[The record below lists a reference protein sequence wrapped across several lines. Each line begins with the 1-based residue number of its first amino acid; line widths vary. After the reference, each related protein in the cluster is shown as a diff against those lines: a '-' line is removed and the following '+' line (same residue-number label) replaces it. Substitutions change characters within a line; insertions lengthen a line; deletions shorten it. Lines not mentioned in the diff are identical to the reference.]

1 MNKEAGFAAA
11 AVVGALGLVWAVS
24 ASAERPRDHLKC
36 YHVQDASE
44 ARATVDPDT
53 LPFGVD
59 LGCVIEA
66 KAREVC
72 VPANAEVLA
81 DAAAVPQTEGDDLAY
96 ERTCYRLKCPE
107 RPLPAVQVTDR
118 FGTRSVTV
126 RRAKTLCVPSTT
138 P

>member
-1 MNKEAGFAAA
+1 MKKETRFTAAV
-11 AVVGALGLVWAVS
+11 VVGALGLVCVVS
-24 ASAERPRDHLKC
+24 ASAERRLDHLKC

-44 ARATVDPDT
+44 ARATADVDT

-59 LGCVIEA
+59 AGCVIEA

-72 VPANAEVLA
+72 VPASA
-81 DAAAVPQTEGDDLAY
+81 DAFAGAPAAPEIEGDDLGY
-96 ERTCYRLKCPE
+96 ERTCYRLACPE
-107 RPLPAVQVTDR
+107 RALPAMQVTDR

-126 RRAKTLCVPSTT
+126 RRAKTLCVPSAA